1 MIRELY
7 ASQALKLQMVPVE
20 FRILIIVNQMIKA
33 KHALIPYLDGII
45 LKIIKLFTCKLSQME
60 IKEPTASQKMELI
73 VYFYLILLVNFVI
86 NLNA

>member
-45 LKIIKLFTCKLSQME
+45 LKIIKLFTSKLSQME